1 MIIGIC
7 NSNVYILCT
16 LFNSSFSEEHY
27 ARDEQKKTV
36 SLVHSLMHLGIRGF
50 SSDTAV
56 DCIINTPTTLL
67 QRTNMN
73 PAPGPKQMPKSS
85 AL

>member
-27 ARDEQKKTV
+27 ARDEQKKTA
-36 SLVHSLMHLGIRGF
+36 SLVHSLMNLGIRGF
-50 SSDTAV
+50 
-56 DCIINTPTTLL
+56 
-67 QRTNMN
+67 
-73 PAPGPKQMPKSS
+73 
-85 AL
+85 